1 MKIVSTF
8 SIIGR
13 DPVTKEIGIAVQS
26 KFLAVGSG
34 VIWAKANVGGIATQ
48 AYANF
53 DFGEIGIGILEKGYP
68 PEKVRDALIAL
79 DDGIE
84 DRQFGIVDGRG
95 RAISFTGKRCYDYAG
110 GIAEENMACQ
120 GNILV
125 SKKTVEELAN
135 TFKKTK
141 GTLAHRLMAAM
152 TAAQNAGGDKRGKQ
166 SAALLIVKEKGSYG
180 GYNDR
185 YIDLRVD
192 DDLKPITKL
201 THFLKLHEMHFEK
214 TKEEEKMEVDEKL
227 AKDIQK
233 ALKELG
239 YYEFEINS
247 KYDEKTKAAYNYF
260 CGWENFEERTHEG
273 NIVDKNVIEYLLN
286 KVK

>member
-8 SIIGR
+8 SIIAR
-13 DPVTKEIGIAVQS
+13 DPITKEIGIAVQS

-53 DFGEIGIGILEKGYP
+53 DFGEIGMKILEKGYSA
-68 PEKVRDALIAL
+68 EQVKNALIAL
-79 DDGIE
+79 DGNIE
-84 DRQFGIVDGRG
+84 DRQFGIVDAQG
-95 RAISFTGKRCYDYAG
+95 RAISFTGERCYDYAG

-125 SKKTVEELAN
+125 SKKTIEELAS
-135 TFKKTK
+135 TLKKTK
-141 GTLAHRLMAAM
+141 GTLAQRLVAAID
-152 TAAQNAGGDKRGKQ
+152 AAQKAGGDRRGKQ
-166 SAALLIVKEKGSYG
+166 SAALLVVKEKGSYG

-192 DDLKPITKL
+192 DNEKPITKL
-201 THFLKLHEMHFEK
+201 AHLLKLHEMYFEK
-214 TKEEEKMEVDEKL
+214 TKEDEKIEVDEKL
-227 AKDIQK
+227 AKDIQM

-239 YYEFEINS
+239 YYDFEIS
-247 KYDEKTKAAYNYF
+247 GKYDDKTKAAYNYF